1 MMACF
6 HVVGKVEVWIEWLK
20 MEQMGFMITE
30 EASLSMKAGIPSEPV
45 PLLMFSP
52 ERDDLH
58 QSSGVGDKAEVG
70 GFEEGVEG

>member
-1 MMACF
+1 
-6 HVVGKVEVWIEWLK
+6 
-20 MEQMGFMITE
+20 MEQMGFVIAE
-30 EASLSMKAGIPSEPV
+30 EASLSMEAGIPSEPV

-58 QSSGVGDKAEVG
+58 QSSVVGDKAEVG